1 MFTLVPAYG
10 PGQLSR
16 YSDSLRAGL
25 SGNRIPLVNQSHY
38 VPEVPRGFQEV
49 KFPRLR
55 DNSTGWWSVCQ
66 LYASTAFYLQE
77 ILLLLISVTGW
88 VDPRVIVRSEGL
100 CQWKIP
106 MSPFGIEPATFRFV
120 AQHLNH
126 CATAAPRIPLGTRF
140 SAPVQTDPG
149 AHPASCTVFKW
160 GIPVVFFSIKK
171 IYVIWQSNTLENYK
185 YRSRI
190 HPKNADT

>member
-55 DNSTGWWSVCQ
+55 DNSTGW
-66 LYASTAFYLQE
+66 
-77 ILLLLISVTGW
+77 
-88 VDPRVIVRSEGL
+88 
-100 CQWKIP
+100 
-106 MSPFGIEPATFRFV
+106 
-120 AQHLNH
+120 
-126 CATAAPRIPLGTRF
+126 
-140 SAPVQTDPG
+140 
-149 AHPASCTVFKW
+149 
-160 GIPVVFFSIKK
+160 
-171 IYVIWQSNTLENYK
+171 
-185 YRSRI
+185 
-190 HPKNADT
+190 